1 MSQTTGRATTENR
14 RSLSMLAAGAIV
26 GIVMAAVGF
35 IDAKGQSTLPEGVV
49 AQVND
54 KYIGEEKYL
63 TVLNGLAAD
72 KRAEITREDRA
83 YILERLIE
91 EELLVQRSL
100 ELGMLNSDTVV
111 RNALVQAMI
120 GSVIAERAGEEV
132 SEERLRSFY
141 EDNIDFF
148 VLPDRLHVRQ
158 IVFRARPRSGDN
170 REDGFEQALA
180 RAKQTHRQLE
190 QGIPYQTVA
199 RHYGDET
206 AIDIPNTLLS
216 PNKLREYIGP
226 TLLEAS
232 MKLEPGAMSKPLE
245 TPSGYAILYM
255 VDRKGSKEQG
265 FETVRKQVEA
275 EYRKRW
281 DDRAL
286 REYVEQLKEWAQIK
300 RGAI

>member
-1 MSQTTGRATTENR
+1 
-14 RSLSMLAAGAIV
+14 MLAAGAIV

-72 KRAEITREDRA
+72 KRAETTREDRA
-83 YILERLIE
+83 YVLERLIE
-91 EELLVQRSL
+91 EELLVQRSI
-100 ELGMLNSDTVV
+100 ELGMLDSDTVV
-111 RNALVQAMI
+111 RSALVQAMI
-120 GSVIAERAGEEV
+120 GSVIAEGAGEEV

-158 IVFRARPRSGDN
+158 IVFRARPRSGGE

-180 RAKQTHRQLE
+180 RAKEAHRQLD

-199 RHYGDET
+199 RYYGDET

-226 TLLEAS
+226 TLVEAS
-232 MKLEPGAMSKPLE
+232 MKLEPGATSKPLE

-255 VDRKGSKEQG
+255 VDRKKSKEQG

-275 EYRKRW
+275 EYRKRR

-286 REYVEQLKEWAQIK
+286 RE
-300 RGAI
+300 

>member
-1 MSQTTGRATTENR
+1 
-14 RSLSMLAAGAIV
+14 MLATGAIA

-35 IDAKGQSTLPEGVV
+35 IDVKGQSALPEGVV
-49 AQVND
+49 ARVND
-54 KYIGEEKYL
+54 KYIGEEKYVA
-63 TVLNGLAAD
+63 VLNGLTAD
-72 KRAEITREDRA
+72 KRGEITREDRA

-91 EELLVQRSL
+91 EELLVQRSMD
-100 ELGMLNSDTVV
+100 LGMLDSDTVV
-111 RNALVQAMI
+111 RSALVQAMI

-141 EDNIDFF
+141 EENFNFF
-148 VLPDRLHVRQ
+148 VRPGRLHVRQ
-158 IVFRARPRSGDN
+158 IVFRASPRGGEN

-180 RAKQTHRQLE
+180 RAKEAYKQLE

-199 RHYGDET
+199 RDYGDES

-232 MKLEPGAMSKPLE
+232 LKLEPGTMSKPLE

-255 VDRKGSKEQG
+255 VDQKESKEKG
-265 FETVRKQVEA
+265 FEAVRKQVEA
-275 EYRKRW
+275 EYRKRR

-300 RGAI
+300 RAVI